1 MQGKRKFLMMINNLP
16 FTLEDKYIVVRLDH
30 TELWYYGQYDDENLA
45 YKVAGEI
52 GNGFVVEVE

>member
-1 MQGKRKFLMMINNLP
+1 MTINNIPLHI
-16 FTLEDKYIVVRLDH
+16 EDKYIVVRLDH
-30 TELWYYGQYDDENLA
+30 TELWYYGQYDDENFA

>member
-1 MQGKRKFLMMINNLP
+1 MMINNLP

>member
-1 MQGKRKFLMMINNLP
+1 MQGKRKFLMTINNIPLHI
-16 FTLEDKYIVVRLDH
+16 EDKYIVVRLDH